1 MANREVKNT
10 RNIVLIGHSQCG
22 KTSLAEAML
31 FKAKVTKRLGN
42 VDDGTSILDYETDEI
57 EKKHTMDSSIAH
69 FNWNDKDI
77 TIIDTPGYSDFI
89 ADVITSLVAADVALL
104 EISGVNGIQI
114 DTLKVWNMAKKQ
126 GLGRA
131 IVVTKMDVE
140 KVNST
145 AVLEAINDK
154 LGKECI
160 PLNLPKGEGR
170 KFEGVAG
177 TFKVS
182 SDDDDNENIVGD
194 VKSVNEKLIESI
206 VSIDDDLMEK
216 YLDGAEIEEQ
226 RLKECI
232 NAAIANSSLVP
243 VFFCS
248 SSKGI
253 GIKEILDNISE
264 FFPSPENVSKRSFK
278 VLETGEEIEIA
289 AGKEEQFT
297 AQVFKSVIDPFVG
310 KLSFFRV
317 FSGTIVHDDFFYN
330 CRTKKTE
337 KCIHMFNI
345 LGKKQIHIETA
356 VAGDIVAVSKI
367 DDIEISD
374 TICAEKR
381 PGVFPEINFPT
392 SMVSLALEPK
402 GKGSEQKISE
412 ALTKLSIED
421 KTFKISHDVQTHELV
436 VTGTSNLHLGIMLE
450 RMKKRFEIEV
460 NTKPPRIPYK
470 ETITVKA
477 SAKYKHKKQSG
488 GHGQYGEVYI
498 RVEPLERGSGFS
510 FKKSIVGGSI
520 PGQYIPA
527 VEKGIKETL
536 NKGLL
541 CGHPIVDLQVEL
553 YDGSF
558 HAVDSSE
565 AAFKIAGAKALHEAF
580 NNAKPT
586 LLEPVVNIEVVVP
599 GEFMGEISGNL
610 SGRRG
615 HIQGMD
621 TLGEMQ
627 VVKGSIPMSEITN
640 YESEL
645 KSITGGQG
653 TYTIEF
659 SHYDTVASHIAS
671 TIISN
676 EKKQMEK

>member
-1 MANREVKNT
+1 MANREVKNI
-10 RNIVLIGHSQCG
+10 RNIALIGHSQCG

-42 VDDGTSILDYETDEI
+42 VDEGTSILDYAIDEV

-69 FNWNDKDI
+69 FTWNDKDI

-89 ADVITSLVAADVALL
+89 ADVITSLVAADLALL
-104 EISGVNGIQI
+104 EISGVNGIQA
-114 DTLKVWNMAKKQ
+114 DTLKVWNMAKER

-131 IVVTKMDVE
+131 IVVTKMDME
-140 KVNST
+140 NVNSQ
-145 AVLEAINDK
+145 AILEAINEK
-154 LGKECI
+154 LGKECVPI
-160 PLNLPKGEGR
+160 NLPKGEGR
-170 KFEGVAG
+170 TFEGVTG
-177 TFKVS
+177 TFMVS
-182 SDDDDNENIVGD
+182 KDDSNGNIVGD
-194 VKSVNEKLIESI
+194 VNAINEKLIESI

-216 YLDGAEIEEQ
+216 YLDGAKIEEQ

-232 NAAIANSSLVP
+232 GLAIASGNLVP

-248 SSKGI
+248 SIKEI
-253 GIKEILDNISE
+253 GIKEILDDIAD
-264 FFPSPENVSKRSFK
+264 FFPSPANVSKRNFK
-278 VLETGEEIEIA
+278 VLEADEEIEIA
-289 AGKEEQFT
+289 AEKEERFT
-297 AQVFKSVIDPFVG
+297 AQVFKSIIDPFVG
-310 KLSFFRV
+310 KLSFFRI
-317 FSGTIVHDDFFYN
+317 FSGTIEHDDYFYN
-330 CRTKKTE
+330 CRTKKKE
-337 KCIHMFNI
+337 KCVHMFNI
-345 LGKKQIHIETA
+345 LGKKEVHIEAA

-374 TICAEKR
+374 TICDEKR
-381 PGVFPEINFPT
+381 RGVFPAINFPT

-402 GKGSEQKISE
+402 SKGSEQKISE

-421 KTFKISHDVQTHELV
+421 KTFKVSHDTQTHELV
-436 VTGTSNLHLGIMLE
+436 VTGTSNLHLAVMLE
-450 RMKKRFEIEV
+450 RMKRRFEIEV

-470 ETITVKA
+470 ETITGKA
-477 SAKYKHKKQSG
+477 SANYKHKKQSG

-498 RVEPLERGSGFS
+498 RIEPLERGSGFS

-536 NKGLL
+536 GKGLL

-558 HAVDSSE
+558 HSVDSSE
-565 AAFKIAGAKALHEAF
+565 AAFRIAGAKALHEAF
-580 NNAKPT
+580 NNAKPA
-586 LLEPVVNIEVVVP
+586 LLEPVVNIEIVAP

-621 TLGEMQ
+621 TVGEMQ

-653 TYTIEF
+653 TYNIEF
-659 SHYDTVASHIAS
+659 SHYDTVASHVAPA
-671 TIISN
+671 IISN
-676 EKKQMEK
+676 EKKQMEKE